1 MDRSVWQDSA
11 VGEFMGGKFV
21 NLRIQ
26 TADEAYPDLRK
37 EFGVRGTPT
46 VLFLDASGEEIDRIV
61 GYGGDKDEYFQK
73 VKDYA
78 AGKNTL
84 KALLADFVGKE
95 GDVDANFAMAEKY
108 GDRYET
114 DKAVP
119 YYEKVLELDPDDAK
133 GHKVEASYQ
142 VALNAARANQDVE
155 PLKAFIASSPDEKY
169 LVNSYST
176 LASVYQRKKET
187 DNMVAVWEEALKKFP
202 ENARVN
208 YSFASAIF
216 RGQVEEQYPKAL
228 ELNQKAVT
236 LDPEMERSANYN
248 LISYYTNTKNTDE
261 LIETFEGLI
270 AKDPEAGG
278 LMSYYAQ
285 TINAQEIESHYDRG
299 IEMAQKALEI
309 NEKAAG
315 SWYTLAQLYEKKGE
329 KDKAIEA
336 VKKALE
342 IRENKAYQ
350 TFLEKLEGTN

>member
-1 MDRSVWQDSA
+1 
-11 VGEFMGGKFV
+11 MGGKFV
-21 NLRIQ
+21 NLRIHSS
-26 TADEAYPDLRK
+26 DKIYPDFRK
-37 EFGVRGTPT
+37 EFTIIGTPT
-46 VLFLDASGEEIDRIV
+46 VLFLDANGGEIDRIV
-61 GYGGDKDEYFQK
+61 GYGGEKDEYFQK

-95 GDVDANFAMAEKY
+95 GDVDANFAMAQKY

-114 DKAVP
+114 AMAVP
-119 YYEKVLELDPDDAK
+119 YYEKVLELDPDDTK

-142 VALNAARANQDVE
+142 VALNQARANQDVE
-155 PLKAFIASSPDEKY
+155 PLKAFIATNPDEKY

-208 YSFASAIF
+208 YMFASAIF
-216 RGQVEEQYPKAL
+216 RGRVEDQYERAL
-228 ELNQKAVT
+228 ELNAKVKT
-236 LDPEMERSANYN
+236 LDPEMELAANYN
-248 LISYYTNTKNTDE
+248 LISYFTNTKNTDK
-261 LIETFEGLI
+261 LIETFEALV

-285 TINAQEIESHYDRG
+285 TINSQKIESHYDRG

-329 KDKAIEA
+329 KDKAMEA

-342 IRENKAYQ
+342 IRESKAYQ
-350 TFLEKLEGTN
+350 TFLEKLEDTN